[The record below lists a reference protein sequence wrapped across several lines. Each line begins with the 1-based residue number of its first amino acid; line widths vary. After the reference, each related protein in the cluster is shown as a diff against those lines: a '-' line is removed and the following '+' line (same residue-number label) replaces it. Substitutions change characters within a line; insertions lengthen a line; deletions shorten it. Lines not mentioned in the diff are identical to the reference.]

1 MSAKKQLE
9 RRIRIL
15 VAKPG
20 LDGHEAGARLIA
32 RVLADAGMEVVYTG
46 TRQTAEMIVNTAIQE
61 DADVI
66 GISILSGSH
75 IEFSEKILALLAKR
89 GASGVHLIVG
99 GIIPPGDIPLLKKI
113 GVKGVFVPGTDTRKV
128 VQFISDIVS

>member
-1 MSAKKQLE
+1 MIAKKQQE
-9 RRIRIL
+9 GRIRVVI
-15 VAKPG
+15 AKPG

-75 IEFSEKILALLAKR
+75 IQFSERILALLAQR
-89 GASGVHLIVG
+89 GISDIHLIVG
-99 GIIPPGDIPLLKKI
+99 GVIPPGDIPILKEM
-113 GVKGVFVPGTDTRKV
+113 GVKGVFVPGTNTRKV